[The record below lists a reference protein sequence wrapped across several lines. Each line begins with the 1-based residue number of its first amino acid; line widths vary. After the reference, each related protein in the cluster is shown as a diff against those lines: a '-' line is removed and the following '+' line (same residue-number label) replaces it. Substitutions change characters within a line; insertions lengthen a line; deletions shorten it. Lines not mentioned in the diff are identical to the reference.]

1 MYVLFCMSHMYL
13 CIYFS
18 TSETDQNLLCD
29 FVDVGSSSQEA
40 AFVHVGE
47 EEERDVEGRV
57 R

>member
-1 MYVLFCMSHMYL
+1 MYL